1 MTEIERI
8 TDQLHRAFYGDAWHG
23 PAVMELLKEV
33 SAVQAAGRPVP
44 NAHTIWEIVNH
55 ISVWKDAVRCRLL
68 GENIQLDGEF
78 DWPPMRDVLA
88 SDWEKAIA
96 QMKQHH
102 DALEATVAGLDDS
115 QLDRPW
121 FKEKSTRY
129 FLIHGAIQ
137 HDLYHAGQIA
147 ILIRA
152 QQSGN

>member
-1 MTEIERI
+1 MMEVGRI

-55 ISVWKDAVRCRLL
+55 ISVWKDAVRSRLL

-88 SDWEKAIA
+88 SDWEKAIE
-96 QMKQHH
+96 QMKQRH

-121 FKEKSTRY
+121 FEGKSTRY

-147 ILIRA
+147 ILLRA